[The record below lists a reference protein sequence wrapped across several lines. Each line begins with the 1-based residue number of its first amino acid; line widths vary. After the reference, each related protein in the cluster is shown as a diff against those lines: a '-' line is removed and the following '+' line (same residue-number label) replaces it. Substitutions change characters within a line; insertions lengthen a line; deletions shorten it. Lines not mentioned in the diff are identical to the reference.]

1 MVLDKLKKFQ
11 VHNFKITKG
20 AGGGGDGPGGGGDGA
35 GGGGDGAGGGGDGAG
50 GSGDGAGG
58 GGKGQVCQHLPD
70 QPIVR
75 SEDLPVHVNVVDTSS
90 DGESLSDE
98 DKDENGNPKG
108 YKCLGTFV
116 IPR

>member
-1 MVLDKLKKFQ
+1 
-11 VHNFKITKG
+11 
-20 AGGGGDGPGGGGDGA
+20 
-35 GGGGDGAGGGGDGAG
+35 
-50 GSGDGAGG
+50 
-58 GGKGQVCQHLPD
+58 
-70 QPIVR
+70 
-75 SEDLPVHVNVVDTSS
+75 VNVVDTSS

>member
-11 VHNFKITKG
+11 VHNCKIT
-20 AGGGGDGPGGGGDGA
+20 
-35 GGGGDGAGGGGDGAG
+35 
-50 GSGDGAGG
+50 
-58 GGKGQVCQHLPD
+58 KGQVCQHLPD

-75 SEDLPVHVNVVDTSS
+75 SEDLPVHVNVIDTSS